1 MDIKSELIKIL
12 QNNSL
17 LRKTALKCFNKIN
30 LGENSLNVS
39 NIHFKNNYIRMKGIK
54 NNLTCAG
61 QSFLQHCKIYIVGT
75 NNTVIINEKTEF
87 YGENLQNFHIDGKNN
102 QILIGKNCKIR
113 NTTFFIRGN
122 NNVIELK
129 DDISAF
135 GAEFHIEQ
143 NGNYLQIRKGT
154 TFHRRNGYPIHI
166 ALDEGSTVL
175 IDEDCMF
182 SNGIQIRSTDSHSI
196 TDIKGNR
203 INYAENIKIGKHCWI
218 GLNCIIL
225 KGTQIAPHTVVA
237 AGSICTSSY
246 LRENCIIAG
255 NPARIV
261 KQNIDWDRKFV

>member
-1 MDIKSELIKIL
+1 
-12 QNNSL
+12 
-17 LRKTALKCFNKIN
+17 
-30 LGENSLNVS
+30 
-39 NIHFKNNYIRMKGIK
+39 
-54 NNLTCAG
+54 
-61 QSFLQHCKIYIVGT
+61 
-75 NNTVIINEKTEF
+75 
-87 YGENLQNFHIDGKNN
+87 
-102 QILIGKNCKIR
+102 
-113 NTTFFIRGN
+113 
-122 NNVIELK
+122 VIELK

-154 TFHRRNGYPIHI
+154 TFHGRNGYPIHI